1 MSDLKHTL
9 EQLLDGQDPQHAVLH
24 NCLLLAGPV
33 TSYGRDAILE
43 LFRTGTASTPT
54 HFAQSRSNAALF
66 ATIES
71 RPLALFADRY
81 GTYVS
86 RLWYLA
92 QTPLS
97 QSPAMRLDVPF
108 DHQFGAFTG
117 TGFEAEVHPDLD
129 HDHIERVRALL
140 AGFDLSALERATGS
154 AIAGKLSQPYVN
166 VIRALSDGEMTVLL
180 LMVTALRNDGL
191 PALLQFPVAV
201 CAVSDS
207 PADTHWAVDSARI
220 SADLAR
226 SWNSEL

>member
-9 EQLLDGQDPQHAVLH
+9 EQVLDGQDPQLSVLH

-43 LFRTGTASTPT
+43 LFHSGDASTPT
-54 HFAQSRSNAALF
+54 HFAQSRGSAALF
-66 ATIES
+66 ATIDS
-71 RPLALFADRY
+71 HPLALFADRY
-81 GTYVS
+81 GTYLS

-92 QTPLS
+92 QAPLS
-97 QSPAMRLDVPF
+97 QSPASRLDVPF
-108 DHQFGAFTG
+108 DHQFGAFNG
-117 TGFEAEVHPDLD
+117 TGFEAEMHPDL
-129 HDHIERVRALL
+129 HADHIERVHTLL
-140 AGFDLSALERATGS
+140 GGFDLGALERATGA
-154 AIAGKLSQPYVN
+154 AIAGKLSQPYIN

-180 LMVTALRNDGL
+180 LMVTALRSDGL

-201 CAVSDS
+201 CAVSDLPS
-207 PADTHWAVDSARI
+207 DAYWVVDDARI